1 MAKKTKNILLVG
13 NPNVGKSTVFN
24 HLCNRQQ
31 KTGNYA
37 GVTVESYTG
46 NYDYEGETITITDLP
61 GAYSIYPSSEDEA
74 VFSRFLVQEPREY
87 HGILYIADAI
97 NIRRSLLLLQQI
109 KDLGIPVMMVLN
121 QMDLAQKKG
130 FAFDLAKMEEAL
142 GVKIIPANAKENEGM
157 EAVKKAIYGNEFQQE
172 TTPSFE
178 IPMEHKGL
186 IFKLKNQLKEENDY
200 KIWTLLSAER
210 YLGKLESM
218 AQQLN
223 QEMVKCLIPKRMQVQ
238 ETIRRYQNI
247 DKILPEFFSKKKQE
261 KKLLTEKLDKILVH
275 PFFGYLIFGILLLLI
290 FNSVFYLAEY
300 PMKWIEDGVVFF
312 GDWAGE
318 YLPEGPLKSLFT
330 QGIIPGIVGV
340 LPFAPQIGILL
351 YVLYLLEDSGYMAR
365 IVFLTFRSEWEKR
378 RSAGF

>member
-37 GVTVESYTG
+37 GVTVESHTG
-46 NYDYEGETITITDLP
+46 SYDYEGETVMITDLP

-130 FAFDLAKMEEAL
+130 FAFDLAKMEKAL

-157 EAVKKAIYGNEFQQE
+157 EAVKKAIYDNEFQQE
-172 TTPSFE
+172 TTSSFE

-186 IFKLKNQLKEENDY
+186 VFKLKNQLKEENDY
-200 KIWTLLSAER
+200 KIWTLLSAEK

-218 AQQLN
+218 AEQLN
-223 QEMVKCLIPKRMQVQ
+223 QEMVKCLIPKRLQVQ

-261 KKLLTEKLDKILVH
+261 KKLLT
-275 PFFGYLIFGILLLLI
+275 
-290 FNSVFYLAEY
+290 
-300 PMKWIEDGVVFF
+300 
-312 GDWAGE
+312 
-318 YLPEGPLKSLFT
+318 
-330 QGIIPGIVGV
+330 
-340 LPFAPQIGILL
+340 
-351 YVLYLLEDSGYMAR
+351 
-365 IVFLTFRSEWEKR
+365 
-378 RSAGF
+378 

>member
-37 GVTVESYTG
+37 GVTVDSYTG
-46 NYDYEGETITITDLP
+46 SYDYEGETITITDLP

-97 NIRRSLLLLQQI
+97 NIKRSLLLLQQI

-130 FAFDLAKMEEAL
+130 FTFDLSKMEEAL

-157 EAVKKAIYGNEFQQE
+157 EAIKKAIYDNEFKQE

-186 IFKLKNQLKEENDY
+186 VFKLKNQLKEENDY
-200 KIWTLLSAER
+200 KIWTLLSAEK

-223 QEMVKCLIPKRMQVQ
+223 QEMVKCLVPKRMQVQ

-261 KKLLTEKLDKILVH
+261 KKLLTEKLDKILRNKKEKLDVVH
-275 PFFGYLIFGILLLLI
+275 YT
-290 FNSVFYLAEY
+290 SE
-300 PMKWIEDGVVFF
+300 E
-312 GDWAGE
+312 
-318 YLPEGPLKSLFT
+318 LKDT
-330 QGIIPGIVGV
+330 
-340 LPFAPQIGILL
+340 
-351 YVLYLLEDSGYMAR
+351 LETGWDPR
-365 IVFLTFRSEWEKR
+365 
-378 RSAGF
+378 